1 MATSV
6 YINTDLKDLTANA
19 VANINR
25 PTQVVRLPQ
34 MVEGE
39 VVDVV
44 LHLVKSNGAYDARS
58 GTAVDV
64 AVAISAKGKAA
75 TSGTFK
81 LNAGTQ
87 STGNLSWNA
96 SAEAVAGALN
106 ALNGGSGAYGS
117 KVSVSMLANGSYRV
131 IFNDVGARVDIAG
144 QSLDLA
150 PESEVTAAT
159 SVVGSPT
166 IRAQQVIEIS
176 QQPAIF
182 SETWAVA
189 GSTWTGQLNANTAR
203 VQELIAEG
211 ADAFFEIKVGTDV
224 VCQVP
229 ISILPSVAAP
239 NSFPAHTLPSN
250 LCDFAEDPSTN
261 GCFNPANWREDLSL
275 VVGEDVQAHS
285 SILDATD
292 ASFTTTQASDIT
304 TNNAKV
310 GITPTQASD
319 ITTNNAKVGIT
330 PTQASDITT
339 NNAKVGIT
347 PAQASDITANNAKV
361 GITPAQASDITA
373 NTAKVGITSAQASDI
388 TANTAKV
395 GITSAQASDITT
407 NNAKVGITSAQASD
421 ITTNNAKVGIT
432 SAQASDI
439 TANNAKS
446 VRTDANGAF
455 SAGDLGGDGRGSNA
469 INIQASRDN
478 VAKVA
483 SGPNSVAI
491 GNRTTASGY
500 YGYGTAIGYGATASG
515 YYGYATAIGRTATA
529 SGSYST
535 AVGYAAEASGLTST
549 AIGNDAEASGSFSI
563 AIGRT
568 ATASGS
574 NVAAIGFRAK
584 TTVNNTA
591 EIGYWSGSTTRA
603 GAIRV
608 HGTGMVAQTIQNRAT
623 AYGDGGATKG
633 SEADNTVIRNGIAFR
648 RNGNEILIDLNIGG
662 TVTTLSLGT
671 AS

>member
-117 KVSVSMLANGSYRV
+117 KVSVSKLANGSYRV

-330 PTQASDITT
+330 P
-339 NNAKVGIT
+339 
-347 PAQASDITANNAKV
+347 AQASDITANNAKV

-388 TANTAKV
+388 TANT
-395 GITSAQASDITT
+395 
-407 NNAKVGITSAQASD
+407 AKVGITSAQASD

>member
-117 KVSVSMLANGSYRV
+117 KVSVSKLANGSYRV

-388 TANTAKV
+388 TAN
-395 GITSAQASDITT
+395 
-407 NNAKVGITSAQASD
+407 
-421 ITTNNAKVGIT
+421 
-432 SAQASDI
+432 
-439 TANNAKS
+439 NAKS